1 MRTVDVFFS
10 VMLGIALGTLLG
22 NTWASTPSQLIGY
35 QLAFVCATWCGLR
48 VLFTLLGLAYKSV
61 SEANARPGLNGGH
74 GSSTTTTK
82 QKSPRRLIS
91 APETF
96 TLLARTTSHTM
107 ACRAC
112 SSASGRTCT
121 IDADFLPTCRWP
133 D

>member
-61 SEANARPGLNGGH
+61 SESQRSTWSQWRSWLLDDDDEAEEPTPVSLSPGDFHSARPYNKPHNGL
-74 GSSTTTTK
+74 
-82 QKSPRRLIS
+82 PR
-91 APETF
+91 
-96 TLLARTTSHTM
+96 M
-107 ACRAC
+107 
-112 SSASGRTCT
+112 
-121 IDADFLPTCRWP
+121 FLSEWP
-133 D
+133 NMHDRR